1 MTKSEDSVILD
12 ALKKVQSMQPELLK
26 KGYSAHLDASIHNS
40 IGEDG
45 THLSFVLTIFEGND
59 IIKSFDFS
67 AYDTPDMIEA
77 TTAIAVAFTKSLE
90 ANV

>member
-1 MTKSEDSVILD
+1 MTKSEDSVILE
-12 ALKKVQSMQPELLK
+12 ALREVQKLQPMLLK
-26 KGYSAHLDASIHNS
+26 KGYSAHLDAAVHNS

-45 THLSFVLTIFEGND
+45 THLSFELTIFEGND

-77 TTAIAVAFTKSLE
+77 TTAMAVAFTKSLGS
-90 ANV
+90 NV